1 MDIILL
7 NIAQTH
13 GSGFLFSN
21 EIIDRID
28 DRKSG
33 HLVMR
38 NVVVCVVCVC
48 VYVGECVCVCVC
60 VRYPYQN
67 VLFQQW

>member
-1 MDIILL
+1 MDIIIILL

-21 EIIDRID
+21 EIIGRID

-38 NVVVCVVCVC
+38 NLVVCVC
-48 VYVGECVCVCVC
+48 GCVGVGVCVCVC
-60 VRYPYQN
+60 VRYPFRN
-67 VLFQQW
+67 VLLQQW